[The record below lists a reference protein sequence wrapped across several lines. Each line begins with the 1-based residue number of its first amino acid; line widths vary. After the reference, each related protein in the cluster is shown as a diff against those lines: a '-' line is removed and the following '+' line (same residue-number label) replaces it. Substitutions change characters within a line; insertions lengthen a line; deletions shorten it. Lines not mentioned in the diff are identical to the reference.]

1 MWSALATGLD
11 LAGVAT
17 LLGTALIRAWIA
29 GGIALPA
36 ERRLRA
42 LAAIG
47 AAVALAAHAAR
58 LALQWRELPDGVG
71 LAVLFGETRVG
82 AVWLTHAA
90 LLTLAAA
97 ALAFRR
103 GWTAAAVAAAL
114 ALAVLPAGGHA
125 AALEPAER
133 GFGLATQIV
142 HVVAGPAWAGSLL
155 PLLLCVRQQPGE
167 AALLS
172 RRFSPFGVAC
182 VLLVAVSGVWSAW
195 LLVGSVPGLVGTPYG
210 WWTSAKI
217 VFFLLMLGLATAN
230 RLAWT
235 PRLAAGRAGALRGI
249 TASIAI
255 EAALGLAALCAGAS
269 LATQPPSAHV
279 APWWPFPY
287 RLGTEL
293 LAEPE
298 LRSEALTA
306 CVAMVGGLGLVAL
319 AIHRRRIAL
328 FALVPAAALF
338 VTAAPTLPPFLVEA
352 FPTTFQQSPT
362 GFTAASIAHGAALFQ
377 EHCTACHGAEGR
389 GDGPQAKAAAAGP
402 ADLTAA
408 HVFDHS
414 EGDLFWWISEGMPRG
429 AMPGFAGA
437 IDEAG
442 RWALVDFVRAN
453 AAGHWP
459 DDDPAK
465 PKLRA
470 PDFAFACPDGAQR
483 SLSDLAGVAHLVFAP
498 TASVAGQE
506 RRLGT
511 LGLAEIGWTPGPKMP
526 APFCE
531 ALGEEIATAYAVL
544 AGVPPDRIAGR
555 EFIVAGGW
563 LRARG
568 DAASWSDPAAFRAAV
583 GRARTTPL
591 PAAPRAAHV
600 H

>member
-1 MWSALATGLD
+1 MWTALATGLD
-11 LAGVAT
+11 LAGAAT
-17 LLGTALIRAWIA
+17 LLGAALTRAWIA

-36 ERRLRA
+36 ERRLRT

-47 AAVALAAHAAR
+47 AAVALAGHAAR
-58 LALQWRELPDGVG
+58 LALQWRELPDGIG
-71 LAVLFGETRVG
+71 LAVLLGETRVG
-82 AVWLTHAA
+82 AVWLTHAG
-90 LLTLAAA
+90 LLALAAA
-97 ALAFRR
+97 SLAFRR

-125 AALEPAER
+125 AALDPAER
-133 GFGLATQIV
+133 GFGLAAQIV
-142 HVVAGPAWAGSLL
+142 HVVAGPAWAGALL
-155 PLLLCVRQQPGE
+155 PLLVCIRLSPGE

-172 RRFSPFGVAC
+172 RRFTPYGLAC
-182 VLLVAVSGVWSAW
+182 VALVAISGVWSAW

-217 VFFLLMLGLATAN
+217 VLFLLMLGLAAAN

-235 PRLAAGRAGALRGI
+235 PRLAADRGGALRGM

-269 LATQPPSAHV
+269 LATEPPAVHV

-306 CVAMVGGLGLVAL
+306 GLAIVAGLGLVAL
-319 AIHRRRIAL
+319 AIYRRRMAL
-328 FALVPAAALF
+328 FALLPAAALF
-338 VTAAPTLPPFLVEA
+338 VAAAPTLPAFLVEA
-352 FPTTFQQSPT
+352 FPTTFRPSPT
-362 GFTAASIAHGAALFQ
+362 GFSAASIARGAALFR
-377 EHCTACHGAEGR
+377 ENCTGCHGAEGR
-389 GDGPQAKAAAAGP
+389 GDGPLARAAAAAP

-470 PDFAFACPDGAQR
+470 PDFAFACADGAQM
-483 SLSDLAGVAHLVFAP
+483 SLSDVTGVAHLVFAP
-498 TASVAGQE
+498 TPSVAGRE
-506 RRLGT
+506 RRLAG

-531 ALGEEIATAYAVL
+531 ALGEDIATAYAVL

-583 GRARTTPL
+583 DRAGATPL
-591 PAAPRAAHV
+591 PAPPHAAHV